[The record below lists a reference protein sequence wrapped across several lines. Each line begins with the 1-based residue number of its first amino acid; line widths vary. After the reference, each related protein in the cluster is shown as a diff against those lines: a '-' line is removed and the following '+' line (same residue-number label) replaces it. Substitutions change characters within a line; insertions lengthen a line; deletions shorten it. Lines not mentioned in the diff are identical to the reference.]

1 MMFVT
6 TRRQLISFF
15 VCFVTSY
22 GPRSFKD
29 SLLDRR
35 DCGVSSG
42 FHEMKSPGWYMLCEL
57 DGVLD

>member
-6 TRRQLISFF
+6 TCQQLISFF
-15 VCFVTSY
+15 VCFITAY
-22 GPRSFKD
+22 GPRSVGD

-42 FHEMKSPGWYMLCEL
+42 FHRMNSPGWYMLCEL